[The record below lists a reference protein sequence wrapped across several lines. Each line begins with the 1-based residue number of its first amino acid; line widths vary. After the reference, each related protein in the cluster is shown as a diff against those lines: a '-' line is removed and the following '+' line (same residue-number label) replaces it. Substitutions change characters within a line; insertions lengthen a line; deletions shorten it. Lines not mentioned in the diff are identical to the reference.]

1 MRLISLFNHQGRGLK
16 VNRSMNF
23 SCIKMCS
30 LGLVNLKTE
39 GQTENLTE
47 KLLNLILADTGLP

>member
-1 MRLISLFNHQGRGLK
+1 
-16 VNRSMNF
+16 
-23 SCIKMCS
+23 MCS